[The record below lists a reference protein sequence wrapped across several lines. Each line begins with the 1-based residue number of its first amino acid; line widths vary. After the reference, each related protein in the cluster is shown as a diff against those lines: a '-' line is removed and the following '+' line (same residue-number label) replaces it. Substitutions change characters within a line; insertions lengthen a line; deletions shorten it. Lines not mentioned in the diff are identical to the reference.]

1 VEYALLWISLVII
14 LGSFIGGRGDT
25 AMPYFQP
32 EVPLQQLLLRVIH
45 ENAFTTISKSPC
57 LEVNGE
63 RNHHVSVLG
72 VQ

>member
-1 VEYALLWISLVII
+1 MKDALSLVIV
-14 LGSFIGGRGDT
+14 LESFIGGRGDT
-25 AMPYFQP
+25 AMPYSQL
-32 EVPLQQLLLRVIH
+32 EVPLQQLLLKVIH
-45 ENAFTTISKSPC
+45 ENAFPTVSKFPC